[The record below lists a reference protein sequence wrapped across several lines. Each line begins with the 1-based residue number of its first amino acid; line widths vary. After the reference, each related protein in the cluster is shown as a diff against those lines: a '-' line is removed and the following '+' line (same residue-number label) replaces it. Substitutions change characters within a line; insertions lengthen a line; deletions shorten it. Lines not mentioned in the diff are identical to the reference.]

1 VFGLMN
7 SWAAIS
13 LFDVP
18 PAASS
23 WAEHDDAVA
32 TAWSAPGVTDVDD
45 RITVGPS
52 PGDARGADAA

>member
-1 VFGLMN
+1 VLGLMN

-32 TAWSAPGVTDVDD
+32 TAWSAPGVTDVGD
-45 RITVGPS
+45 RIMVGP
-52 PGDARGADAA
+52 